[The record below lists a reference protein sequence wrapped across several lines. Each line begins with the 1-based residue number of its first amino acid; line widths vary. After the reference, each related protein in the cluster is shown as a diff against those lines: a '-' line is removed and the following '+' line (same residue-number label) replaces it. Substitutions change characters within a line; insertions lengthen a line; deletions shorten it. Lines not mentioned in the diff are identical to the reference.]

1 MVFKQK
7 DVLVCHQPSSRSE
20 TAVDINRK
28 RLEHKLEIE
37 GFSVW
42 KEREPKLFL
51 ECLRRSKVVII
62 CISRQGELSETYNKN
77 IHAVIKSGKPIAL
90 ATIEPDYKLPK
101 EVKNLPVEPEPQ
113 AEVQTTENPDEPNED
128 ALEEEN
134 EERKLPPS
142 FNILHH
148 YPNFTL
154 CGKTKARKNVT
165 RLMEF
170 IKESIRELCA
180 RDKPRGVQCFCW
192 ICQEVAISE
201 DGIPQPF
208 PISMTNPSRQKT
220 NWFVDSEEEESEEEL
235 EVNDSKT
242 VELKEAFFVAAS
254 VTSNGLI
261 LLADA
266 NNENIK
272 VYDVNEGLL
281 FKSSVPL
288 RGIQHMAVLSS
299 DFVLVT
305 QRIKHLDHIFS
316 WVSLIN
322 EDLTEIRTFDLP
334 SKVKNPNCLAVLRNG
349 HIAITSDAETEN
361 SSAKIHIVCDEPR
374 EMVTSFRVNMS
385 SVISLAASEYSDL
398 IAVSNWRIAEVRMFD
413 YDGNQLW
420 FLIWKDELLLRA
432 PYGMSFA
439 SETELMLCEKDLN
452 VVLYLDSLTG
462 ETIREFDNPNA
473 KIIQP
478 QQIISSPA
486 TVEAKFIAI
495 TDTTA
500 EPKFIRLDI
509 EEEQNQAAV

>member
-7 DVLVCHQPSSRSE
+7 DVLVCHQASLRGE

-51 ECLRRSKVVII
+51 ECLKRSRVVII

-77 IHAVIKSGKPIAL
+77 VHAVIKSGKPIAL

-101 EVKNLPVEPEPQ
+101 EAKAAPVEAEPEK
-113 AEVQTTENPDEPNED
+113 EEKVENPDENN
-128 ALEEEN
+128 EEN
-134 EERKLPPS
+134 AEDEKEEAKLPPS

-154 CGKTKARKNVT
+154 CGKARAKKNVT

-170 IKESIRELCA
+170 IKESIRELCSLS
-180 RDKPRGVQCFCW
+180 KPRGVECHCW

-201 DGIPQPF
+201 DGVPQPF
-208 PISMTNPSRQKT
+208 PISVTNPSPQKT

-242 VELKEAFFVAAS
+242 LELKDAFFVAAS
-254 VTSNGLI
+254 VTSNGMI

-288 RGIQHMAVLSS
+288 RGIQHMAILPS

-322 EDLTEIRTFDLP
+322 EDLTDIRTFDLP
-334 SKVKNPNCLAVLRNG
+334 SKIKNPNCLAVLRNG
-349 HIAITSDAETEN
+349 HIAITTDAETEN
-361 SSAKIHIVCDEPR
+361 SSANIHIVCDEPR

-413 YDGNQLW
+413 YEGNQLW

-432 PYGMSFA
+432 PYGMTFA

-452 VVLYLDSLTG
+452 VVLYLDSKTG
-462 ETIREFDNPNA
+462 DTMREFDNPSA
-473 KIIQP
+473 KIVQP

-495 TDTTA
+495 TDTTP
-500 EPKFIRLDI
+500 EPKFIRLDT
-509 EEEQNQAAV
+509 EEKENQVPV